1 MNNNLNSNRTPNNV
15 PSNAAMQRRRA
26 IAEMYN
32 DGINNPLVT
41 LPQASIRDE
50 HVFHIYPIFCSERER
65 LQQHLWE
72 KGIETL
78 IHYPIPPH
86 KQEALKEFR
95 HLELPIT
102 ERIHNE
108 ELSLP
113 CHPAMSDN
121 EVQQVIEAA
130 NSFTI

>member
-1 MNNNLNSNRTPNNV
+1 M
-15 PSNAAMQRRRA
+15 
-26 IAEMYN
+26 
-32 DGINNPLVT
+32 
-41 LPQASIRDE
+41 E
-50 HVFHIYPIFCSERER
+50 H
-65 LQQHLWE
+65 
-72 KGIETL
+72 GIETL
-78 IHYPIPPH
+78 IHYPIAPH
-86 KQEALKEFR
+86 KQEAMREYS

-102 ERIHNE
+102 ERIHAQ